1 MVLRETFMAALSQD
15 SGVVILETQGLT
27 KQFGGL
33 TAIENV
39 NLSLKA
45 GEIRAIIGPNGAGK
59 TTFFNLVTGVLTPT
73 QGKIF
78 FKGREITRLQP
89 FHRVKLGMGRSFQLI
104 NIFPELSIREN
115 VEIAVQACFK
125 KKTSPF
131 ELVDRREVRTR
142 AQEILERFEWV
153 EESQLV
159 AGALPHAGQ
168 KRLETILALASEP
181 ELLLLDEPT
190 AGLDESEIFFTMN
203 LIKETSQSRTVLLTD
218 HDVKFIMRI
227 ASRITV
233 LHQGRIIAEGVPSE
247 VATNREVE
255 EAYFGGIS

>member
-1 MVLRETFMAALSQD
+1 MALKKTSMVVLSEN
-15 SGVVILETQGLT
+15 SGVAILETQGLT
-27 KQFGGL
+27 KRFGGL

-59 TTFFNLVTGVLTPT
+59 TTLFNLVTGVLTPT
-73 QGKIF
+73 RGKIF
-78 FKGREITRLQP
+78 FKGREVTKLRP
-89 FHRVKLGMGRSFQLI
+89 FHRVKLGIGRSFQLI

-115 VEIAVQACFK
+115 VEIAVQACLK
-125 KKTSPF
+125 KKTSPL
-131 ELVDRREVRTR
+131 ELVDRTEVRGRT
-142 AQEILERFEWV
+142 QEILKRFEWV
-153 EESQLV
+153 EESRSA
-159 AGALPHAGQ
+159 AGILPHAGQ

-181 ELLLLDEPT
+181 GLLLLDEPT
-190 AGLDESEIFFTMN
+190 AGLDESEISFTMD
-203 LIKETSQSRTVLLTD
+203 LIKETSQNRTVLLTD

-233 LHQGRIIAEGVPSE
+233 LYQGRIIAEGAPSE

-255 EAYFGGIS
+255 EAYFGGIT